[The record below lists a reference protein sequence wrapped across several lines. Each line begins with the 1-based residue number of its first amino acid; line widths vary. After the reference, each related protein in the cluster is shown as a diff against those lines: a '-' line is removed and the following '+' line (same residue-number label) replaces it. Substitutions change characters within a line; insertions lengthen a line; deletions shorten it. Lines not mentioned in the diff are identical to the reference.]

1 MNGFGSISKKST
13 ELQIMKKNMLWAFAA
28 LLAAGCG
35 GNKPQGP
42 IADSDSVALHDI
54 EAVVE
59 AVGNSCRITKDSV
72 GQVAVGMSLA
82 ELPDR
87 IAGLYSHK
95 EQGASPDAVTV
106 TFSNGDGEQFVAYD
120 FGEGTVDVINVIGRD
135 VHVGGPDCEFGLGAP
150 FSRVLSLPGVEAE
163 WAGYDNGGCWY
174 WIWEGLWFAPSQ
186 EGLSVPLASKLYH
199 SGQAPVAS
207 DFTGSE
213 TVGFI
218 GTGLP
223 F

>member
-1 MNGFGSISKKST
+1 
-13 ELQIMKKNMLWAFAA
+13 MKKKMLWAIAA
-28 LLAAGCG
+28 LIAAGCG
-35 GNKPQGP
+35 GTKPRESS
-42 IADSDSVALHDI
+42 ADSDTVALHDI
-54 EAVVE
+54 EAAVE
-59 AVGNSCRITKDSV
+59 AVGNSCVITKDSV
-72 GQVAVGMSLA
+72 GRVAVGMSLA

-87 IAGLYSHK
+87 VEGLYSHK

-135 VHVGGPDCEFGLGAP
+135 VLVGGPEGAFGLGAP
-150 FSRVLSLPGVEAE
+150 FFRVLSLPGVEPE

-186 EGLSVPLASKLYH
+186 EGLSASLASKLYH
-199 SGQAPVAS
+199 SGQAPEAS